1 MPLTFGRPLFTKLTR
16 TFSSR
21 QKSRRRNSLT
31 LSPTQH
37 LEQRTLLTTGLVK
50 NIHPTFNST
59 PLDITDVNGTIFFTA
74 DDGTNGRELWKT
86 DGTDAGTVLVKDIY
100 PGANSAF
107 TPLPSS
113 SNITWLTNV
122 NGILYF
128 VADDGVHGNEL
139 WKSDGTAAGTLLV
152 KDINPSTVGSA
163 IGGPDELTALNGTL
177 YFYADDGTHGYE
189 LWKSDGT
196 AAGTVMI
203 KDIYTGS
210 FGAVSESFFSSG
222 LRTFN
227 GKLIFGADNGFT
239 NGEELWVSDGTAAGT
254 VMLKD
259 LTGDFFSSSPD
270 DFTVVGSTMYFTA
283 RTSTYGTE
291 LWKTDGTAAG
301 TVLVKDIT
309 PGMSSTTMIELT
321 AVGNTLFFAANTTT
335 AGYELWKSDGTD
347 AGTVMVKDINPGTA
361 SSIFGLDDS
370 FKNVNGLL
378 FFAADDGISGEEIW
392 KSDGTAA
399 GTVRLTDIY
408 PGSSGSYTGLP
419 VVAGDK
425 YYFQAFTITDGFE
438 LWRTE
443 ADGTTVMLKNIDP
456 NFLATVPV
464 TAEYILNVNGVL
476 YFQGTDDALSTWTE
490 LWRFDTNY
498 VPPVNYA
505 PVLDPDG
512 TPFLPSYTKLES
524 NTGISITDLIASM
537 SPLGGITDANIA
549 DGQGIAIIG
558 RNNLNGTWEYTTNGG
573 TSWLPL
579 GTVSTTSARLLASN
593 ATTRIR
599 FVANSTYVGN
609 SGITFLAWD
618 QTAGVNGSLADTSI
632 RGGNSPF
639 SVKKESAYVT
649 VLDNHAPVLN
659 PNGNPKLPDYAQNS
673 STNTG
678 TLISALIASM
688 SPNGGITD
696 VDQGALKG
704 IAIVG
709 ANNVSG
715 AWEFSTNNG
724 TSWTPVGA
732 ATSLNAR
739 LLAANATTRIRFVP
753 KPGFVGNSGFTFL
766 AWDQFTGSNG
776 GTASTAYRGLTAP
789 FSNVKDDAFI
799 TVTGNRAPVL
809 NPAGNPKLPNISNTA
824 TTNTGILITDLIAS
838 MSPGGGISDADVG
851 ALKGIAII
859 GANNV
864 SGTWQYSTNS
874 GSSWTNV
881 GAATSLSARLLAANA
896 ATRLRFVP
904 KPGFVGTTGF
914 TFLAWDQ
921 TAGTNGSLASTA
933 LRGGTNPF
941 SKAKD
946 DAFITV
952 TA

>member
-50 NIHPTFNST
+50 NIHPTSSST
-59 PLDITDVNGTIFFTA
+59 PLDLTDVNGTIFFTA

-86 DGTDAGTVLVKDIY
+86 DGTDAGTVLVKDIR
-100 PGANSAF
+100 PGPEDAF
-107 TPLPSS
+107 NPASS
-113 SNITWLTNV
+113 MITCLTNV
-122 NGILYF
+122 NGTLYF
-128 VADDGVHGNEL
+128 VADDGVHGHEL
-139 WKSDGTAAGTLLV
+139 WKSDGTAAGTVLV
-152 KDINPSTVGSA
+152 KDINPSTGDTSSA
-163 IGGPDELTALNGTL
+163 VAPIELTNLNGTL
-177 YFYADDGTHGYE
+177 YFYADDGTHGRE
-189 LWKSDGT
+189 LWRSDGT
-196 AAGTVMI
+196 DIGTVML
-203 KDIYTGS
+203 KDINSGAFGS
-210 FGAVSESFFSSG
+210 VIGSYAASG

-227 GKLIFGADNGFT
+227 GMLIFGADNGSA
-239 NGEELWVSDGTAAGT
+239 NGEELWVSDGTPVGT

-259 LTGDFFSSSPD
+259 LTGDFFSSDPD
-270 DFTVVGSTMYFTA
+270 DFTVVGNVMYFTA
-283 RTSTYGTE
+283 FNFTYGTE

-309 PGMSSTTMIELT
+309 PGTLTTLMVELT
-321 AVGNTLFFAANTTT
+321 AVGNTLFFAANSSAT
-335 AGYELWKSDGTD
+335 GYELWKSDGTD
-347 AGTVMVKDINPGTA
+347 VGTVMVKDIRPG
-361 SSIFGLDDS
+361 SSGSIDQVDDS
-370 FKNVNGLL
+370 FQNVNGLL
-378 FFAADDGISGEEIW
+378 FFAANDGISGEEIW

-399 GTVRLTDIY
+399 GTVRLTDIRD
-408 PGSSGSYTGLP
+408 GGFSSYFGLS
-419 VVAGDK
+419 VVVGDQ
-425 YYFQAFTITDGFE
+425 YYFMGISSAAGYG
-438 LWRTE
+438 LWRTD
-443 ADGTTVMLKNIDP
+443 AAANTVRLNDLDP
-456 NFLATVPV
+456 NHTATPELF
-464 TAEYILNVNGVL
+464 TEYILNVDGVL
-476 YFQGTDDALSTWTE
+476 YFQGSDLWDTYHTE
-490 LWRFDTNY
+490 LWRFDTGY

-537 SPLGGITDANIA
+537 APLGGITDANIA

-558 RNNLNGTWEYTTNGG
+558 RNNLNGTWEFTTNGG
-573 TSWLPL
+573 TTWLPL
-579 GTVSTTSARLLASN
+579 GTVSTTSARLLASDAN
-593 ATTRIR
+593 TRIR

-715 AWEFSTNNG
+715 SWEFSTNNG
-724 TSWTPVGA
+724 SSWTPVGA

-766 AWDQFTGSNG
+766 AWDQFTGTNG

-838 MSPGGGISDADVG
+838 MSPGGGISDADSG

-881 GAATSLSARLLAANA
+881 GAATSLSARLLAANTT
-896 ATRLRFVP
+896 TRIRFVP

-921 TAGTNGSLASTA
+921 TAGTNGSLASTP

-941 SKAKD
+941 SNAKD